1 MKTYYSVELHFQMHF
16 RHPATGEAT
25 ARTEVAKEFYRFD
38 SPQERSAYVTNVA
51 MKRPDFISARNYEV
65 EMTREHA
72 IAFEYAMGL

>member
-1 MKTYYSVELHFQMHF
+1 MKTYYSVELHFQVHLKN
-16 RHPATGEAT
+16 PVTGAATE
-25 ARTEVAKEFYRFD
+25 RTDVVKEFYRFD